1 MKNTAREGRNPYVVR
16 NGATT
21 GRGALGYTAAVPEL
35 MEQCQAQGITGMTI
49 FAPGGNG
56 GVAAGLVYG
65 DVVMGNPFR
74 IVIVSVEDDRE
85 NLKKHIADTVR
96 EVEAI
101 TGIPAGKSVEELCSI
116 EDGFRGRGWGVNTSE
131 SAREIF
137 EFARAEGI
145 FIENIY
151 NSKVLV
157 GMRDWLGKGKARGLS
172 VTCIQE
178 GLALCLPSIDTK
190 EEGILW
196 IMDF

>member
-1 MKNTAREGRNPYVVR
+1 MR

-35 MEQCQAQGITGMTI
+35 MKQCQAQGITGMTI

-65 DVVMGNPFR
+65 NAVMGNPFR
-74 IVIVSVEDDRE
+74 IAIVSVEDDRE

-157 GMRDWLGKGKARGLS
+157 GMRDWLGKGKQRGLS